1 MTATYLLS
9 PRAAA
14 DVEEIWDYT
23 EHRWDADQ
31 AERYSRVLQQGIE
44 QIAQDPRR
52 GRRCDQVRPGYRKYS
67 VGSHVIFYRILDEKV
82 EIVRILHQ
90 RMDFER
96 HL

>member
-1 MTATYLLS
+1 MTSYLLS

-23 EHRWDADQ
+23 KRRWDADQ
-31 AERYSRVLQQGIE
+31 AERYNRVLQQGIE
-44 QIAQDPRR
+44 QIVGDPRK
-52 GRRCDQVRPGYRKYS
+52 GRSCDQIRPGYRKYS
-67 VGSHVIFYRILDEKV
+67 VGSHMIFYRVVDDNV

-90 RMDFER
+90 QMDFER